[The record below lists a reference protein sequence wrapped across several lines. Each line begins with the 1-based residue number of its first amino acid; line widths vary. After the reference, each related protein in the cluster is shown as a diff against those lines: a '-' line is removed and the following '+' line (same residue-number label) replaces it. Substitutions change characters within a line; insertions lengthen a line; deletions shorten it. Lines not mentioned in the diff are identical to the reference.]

1 MDNTTAVG
9 THVKKY
15 NTVWKWKRFLFSF
28 LKNIW
33 HCQLTMEPTSSKIYV
48 SKYSGVIAIKTSS
61 SSGFLFT
68 DDNVLAFGQNL
79 YIFQESQ
86 VLNFNLWILVNYPL

>member
-1 MDNTTAVG
+1 
-9 THVKKY
+9 
-15 NTVWKWKRFLFSF
+15 
-28 LKNIW
+28 
-33 HCQLTMEPTSSKIYV
+33 MEPTSSKIYV

-61 SSGFLFT
+61 SPGFLFT

-86 VLNFNLWILVNYPL
+86 VLNFNLWILVNYPLYILCDIAALVFSFPHVGSLLANLDFL